1 MTRLLALFALCLS
14 CAEFARAGGM
24 LRQWINAHDS
34 CHESQIWFMHSVVL
48 GKKVK
53 RAWVDVASNG
63 RVAVYVN
70 GYNTSTDVLTPYR
83 PGDRI
88 MRSFRCETTPY
99 ICSDTCHLAVW
110 YSPFLKGYNGRQL
123 SLTFYG
129 TYTDGSH
136 FAFETDGNWSW
147 TPAPASTRLSRGE
160 TEHIAYGSTDVE
172 WLFDDSPLPSLL
184 PVNVTVG
191 SEITLP
197 ARPLL
202 MRHIYPCRLVIS
214 SPTSLTYLSPHPFRG
229 WVRVTLRGM
238 KKSQP
243 VTVNG
248 LHYTCGGI
256 LDEQACRRFTIPD
269 DKTTT
274 IRISSPVGI
283 RESNIMSVEAID
295 IY

>member
-1 MTRLLALFALCLS
+1 MTRLLALLVLCLS
-14 CAEFARAGGM
+14 YAALARADGQP
-24 LRQWINAHDS
+24 RQWINATDS
-34 CHESQIWFMHSVVL
+34 CPESQIWFMRTVIL
-48 GKKVK
+48 DKEVK
-53 RAWVDVASNG
+53 SAWVEVASNG

-83 PGDRI
+83 PGDRT
-88 MRSFRCETTPY
+88 MRSFRCQATPFVS
-99 ICSDTCHLAVW
+99 SDTCRLAVW
-110 YSPFLKGYNGRQL
+110 YSPFLKSYNGRQL

-136 FAFETDGNWSW
+136 FAFETDGSWSW
-147 TPAPASTRLSRGE
+147 TAAPATTHLSRGE

-172 WLFDDSPLPSLL
+172 WLSDDLPLPSLL
-184 PVNVTVG
+184 PVSVTCG

-197 ARPLL
+197 SRPLL
-202 MRHIYPCRLVIS
+202 IRNIYPCRLALS
-214 SPTSLTYLSPHPFRG
+214 SSTSLTYLSPHPFRG

-238 KKSQP
+238 KKGQS

-256 LDEQACRRFTIPD
+256 LDEQACRRFTMPD

-274 IRISSPVGI
+274 IRITSPCGI
-283 RESNIMSVEAID
+283 HESNIMSVEAID